1 VKYTTG
7 GGANHQLADSAAL
20 PSGLSAP
27 VRNAIVLLHAMP
39 PEARQRWLNSG
50 RYDNFSARER
60 ELLNHAVELAQG
72 E

>member
-1 VKYTTG
+1 V
-7 GGANHQLADSAAL
+7 
-20 PSGLSAP
+20 P
-27 VRNAIVLLHAMP
+27 VRNAIVLLRAMP

-50 RYDNFSARER
+50 RYDNFSVRER